1 MVNRQCHKI
10 NKQRVGERMKK
21 KDGKQDQTIVNEEF
35 VEENE
40 VADDIQDNEK
50 GSTTPANDDCCCGA
64 KNTKEQSELAQEL
77 IEQKQELNETAK
89 KRDEYLSIA
98 QRLQADFE
106 NYKKRNKN
114 LIADTYIDASCEVL
128 NTFLP
133 VLDNLD
139 RAILSFKEANAQE
152 SMLKGV
158 EMIRKQFID
167 CLEKHDVEE
176 IEALGQP
183 FDPDFHEAVMQVD
196 AQEGQQPNTV
206 VDVLQKGY
214 RTKDRVIRYSMVNVA
229 K

>member
-50 GSTTPANDDCCCGA
+50 GSNTPANDDCCCGA

-196 AQEGQQPNTV
+196 AQEGQQPNTI
-206 VDVLQKGY
+206 VDV
-214 RTKDRVIRYSMVNVA
+214 
-229 K
+229 